1 MKLELTKKEK
11 TILNDILL
19 EELQRIGKYQYLIF
33 TDKRKFEKYQNTV
46 CELYHKLL

>member
-11 TILNDILL
+11 TILIDILF

-33 TDKRKFEKYQNTV
+33 TDKKKFEKYQNTV
-46 CELYHKLL
+46 SELYHKLI